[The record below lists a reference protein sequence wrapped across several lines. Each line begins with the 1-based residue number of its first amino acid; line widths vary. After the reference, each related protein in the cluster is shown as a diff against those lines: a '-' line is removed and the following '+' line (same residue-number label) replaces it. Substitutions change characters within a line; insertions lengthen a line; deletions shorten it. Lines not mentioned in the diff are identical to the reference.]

1 MLFDSN
7 IHRQR
12 VVDWLD
18 VDDGFY
24 GCYRD
29 DVAVER
35 EVEDEDE
42 RELVSSLSTQQM
54 SKLIGRLE

>member
-1 MLFDSN
+1 M
-7 IHRQR
+7 
-12 VVDWLD
+12 
-18 VDDGFY
+18 
-24 GCYRD
+24 
-29 DVAVER
+29 AVER